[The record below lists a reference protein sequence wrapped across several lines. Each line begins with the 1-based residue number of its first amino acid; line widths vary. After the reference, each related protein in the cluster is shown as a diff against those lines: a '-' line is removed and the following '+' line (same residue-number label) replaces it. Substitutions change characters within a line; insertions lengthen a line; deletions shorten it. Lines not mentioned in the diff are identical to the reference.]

1 MASSNLE
8 GVGSGMTHMNFEPD
22 KDEEERIRREE
33 EEEDERYE
41 AEEEKRR
48 VEECAKRLDEDF
60 KDFELDDEEDV
71 QNQARCIGRSLLF
84 YFIIT
89 EFNHIW

>member
-8 GVGSGMTHMNFEPD
+8 GVGSGVTHMIFEPD

-48 VEECAKRLDEDF
+48 DEECAKRLEEDF
-60 KDFELDDEEDV
+60 KDFELHDEDDEEDM
-71 QNQARCIGRSLLF
+71 QNQARCIGKSQFFMLSVL
-84 YFIIT
+84 
-89 EFNHIW
+89 N